1 MELGYKRSQKN
12 KILILGSLLA
22 ALLTGFFCYYS
33 FKPKNIIDFDNSPEQ
48 VTFLQKLFKDNMYLL
63 VSEESDFSLD
73 FMLKHKISHAHEPA
87 MPLHT
92 MKLYK
97 EPDGK
102 LAGFTTYY
110 HPYMHQAGHALILFL
125 VIDKDARNKGY
136 GKKMLEYVIAE
147 LKKEGCTS
155 AELAVRVENLEAQ
168 KLYKKLGFYEYWRDD
183 KFMRMK
189 RLLI

>member
-1 MELGYKRSQKN
+1 MELGHKRSQKN
-12 KILILGSLLA
+12 RILLL
-22 ALLTGFFCYYS
+22 GFFLASLVAGFYYYYS
-33 FKPKNIIDFDNSPEQ
+33 VRSRSIIDFDNSPEQ
-48 VTFLQKLFKDNMYLL
+48 ITFLHKLFQDNMYLL

-73 FMLKHKISHAHEPA
+73 YMLKHKVSHEYDPA
-87 MPLHT
+87 MPIHT
-92 MKLYK
+92 MKLYR

-110 HPYMHQAGHALILFL
+110 HPYMHQTGHALILFL
-125 VIDKDARNKGY
+125 VVDKEARNKGY
-136 GKKMLEYVIAE
+136 GKKMLEYVITE

>member
-1 MELGYKRSQKN
+1 MELGHKRSQKN
-12 KILILGSLLA
+12 RILLLGFLLA
-22 ALLTGFFCYYS
+22 NLVAGFYYYYS
-33 FKPKNIIDFDNSPEQ
+33 VKSRSIIDFDNSAEQ
-48 VTFLQKLFKDNMYLL
+48 ITFLHKLFQDNMYLL

-73 FMLKHKISHAHEPA
+73 YMLKHKVSHEYDPA
-87 MPLHT
+87 MPIHT
-92 MKLYK
+92 MKLYR

-110 HPYMHQAGHALILFL
+110 HPYMHQTGHALILFL
-125 VIDKDARNKGY
+125 VVDKEARNKGY
-136 GKKMLEYVIAE
+136 GKKMLEYVITE

>member
-1 MELGYKRSQKN
+1 MEVEYKRSQKN
-12 KILILGSLLA
+12 KILILGSLFA
-22 ALLTGFFCYYS
+22 TLLTGFFCYYY
-33 FKPKNIIDFDNSPEQ
+33 FKPTALIDFNNSQEQ

-63 VSEESDFSLD
+63 VSEDSDFSLD
-73 FMLKHKISHAHEPA
+73 FMLKNKVSRAYEPT

-92 MKLYK
+92 MKLYQD
-97 EPDGK
+97 PHGR

-110 HPYMHQAGHALILFL
+110 HPYMHQRGHALILFL
-125 VIDKDARNKGY
+125 VVDKEFRKKGY
-136 GKKMLEYVIAE
+136 GKKMLEYVLKE